1 MIELIYIMILILAW
15 FVGRYVAARR
25 INKKERVLNA
35 IERIE
40 CHKMQMEWWEFRKK
54 NMMDQ
59 LKKDS
64 VFIKIFKGE

>member
-1 MIELIYIMILILAW
+1 MMELIYIMILILAW

-40 CHKMQMEWWEFRKK
+40 CHKMQMEWREFQTK
-54 NMMDQ
+54 NILDQ
-59 LKKDS
+59 LEKEPL
-64 VFIKIFKGE
+64 FIKIFKGE